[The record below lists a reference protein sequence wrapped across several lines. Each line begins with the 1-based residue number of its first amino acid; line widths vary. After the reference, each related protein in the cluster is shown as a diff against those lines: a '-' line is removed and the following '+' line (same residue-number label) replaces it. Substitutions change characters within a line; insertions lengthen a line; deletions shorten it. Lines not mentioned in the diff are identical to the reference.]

1 MSSYV
6 SDIIIQSHN
15 IHTHRH
21 NEEQRNL
28 FFLYFL
34 VFHFNSKQ
42 KRTRKHIRNLSEKRK
57 KIAHV
62 TLLLIKIS
70 FFSLLLFFSAVYGR
84 VNKNIAPVARY
95 LVVIMPLPN
104 HCLDTYTQHKIL
116 CVLLT
121 GKWFFFLCWFLL
133 ASAHGSCVW
142 MESFH
147 HRYSSKLLCIMLK
160 LSISDEQKKNYSEMN
175 CWHTRW
181 LECDTMYAFWC
192 SGKRNKINDKF
203 DYRLCHSRRMEQV
216 RWSTALQTNMWSAY
230 REPIKRAIQRLI
242 STWGD
247 RLGNMSDY
255 EPFWP
260 NFFWGLFWEE
270 SLLVHFAWQCVAE

>member
-1 MSSYV
+1 MYYWLV
-6 SDIIIQSHN
+6 NGFFFFADFFSH
-15 IHTHRH
+15 R
-21 NEEQRNL
+21 L
-28 FFLYFL
+28 MAL
-34 VFHFNSKQ
+34 VFEWSLFIID
-42 KRTRKHIRNLSEKRK
+42 IRASCFALCSNFR
-57 KIAHV
+57 
-62 TLLLIKIS
+62 
-70 FFSLLLFFSAVYGR
+70 FR
-84 VNKNIAPVARY
+84 MNK
-95 LVVIMPLPN
+95 
-104 HCLDTYTQHKIL
+104 
-116 CVLLT
+116 
-121 GKWFFFLCWFLL
+121 
-133 ASAHGSCVW
+133 
-142 MESFH
+142 
-147 HRYSSKLLCIMLK
+147 
-160 LSISDEQKKNYSEMN
+160 KKNYSEMN

-260 NFFWGLFWEE
+260 NFFWGLCWEE